1 MVMGDNRI
9 DDYEICRQIDNNFDP
24 RAAGAIWRNVLHP
37 MERIRGFMQSH

>member
-9 DDYEICRQIDNNFDP
+9 NDDKKCRQINDDIDP
-24 RAAGAIWRNVLHP
+24 YAAGVIRRNAHRP